1 VIKILNI
8 SVADYPFLLKNI
20 PDPPK
25 ELFVLGDGDILSAKR
40 VIAVVGTRKMTRYGQ
55 EITTKLTKELV
66 EAGFV
71 IVSGMALGVDGVA
84 HQTAIDSGGKTIAVL
99 GAGVDIIYP
108 AQHRDLYNGIL
119 AHGGA
124 IVSEVPP
131 GKFVSREQF
140 PARNRIISGLSQAV
154 LVTEGAIK
162 SGGLITVRMAL
173 EQGREVFAVPGPINS
188 PMAEGTNYLIKQG
201 ARLVTDVDDILSEL
215 NLWI

>member
-1 VIKILNI
+1 MIKILNI